1 MDSSASQNQG
11 LRLQLGLGVGAVR
24 RGGNDAPTGGG
35 GLYGEDIG
43 RALMPG
49 YEIVQQLLGAPAP
62 INAPQFY
69 VPRQEGMRSLLYGG
83 PSASGGNR
91 GVGAGVVNAGRWTDD
106 GQALEPSL
114 NEFATS
120 LEDTLRARLASQ
132 PAATSSATTTSA
144 STSSDA
150 APTTSQPDASTV
162 EGSGVSALY

>member
-1 MDSSASQNQG
+1 
-11 LRLQLGLGVGAVR
+11 
-24 RGGNDAPTGGG
+24 
-35 GLYGEDIG
+35 
-43 RALMPG
+43 MPG